1 MGRALEKWTTPKVVL
16 HPGQLSLPTKNRQ
29 QKRPG
34 TAAVCRLKNPL
45 LLAGTYGTGFY
56 VLYTG
61 TYTVGAESLCRAE
74 SFCRN
79 TCIIYFRHLELR

>member
-29 QKRPG
+29 QKRQG
-34 TAAVCRLKNPL
+34 TAAVCRLKNQL

-56 VLYTG
+56 VLFTG
-61 TYTVGAESLCRAE
+61 TYIVTSQALGFKNYAGVHREGEVGKDG
-74 SFCRN
+74 
-79 TCIIYFRHLELR
+79 